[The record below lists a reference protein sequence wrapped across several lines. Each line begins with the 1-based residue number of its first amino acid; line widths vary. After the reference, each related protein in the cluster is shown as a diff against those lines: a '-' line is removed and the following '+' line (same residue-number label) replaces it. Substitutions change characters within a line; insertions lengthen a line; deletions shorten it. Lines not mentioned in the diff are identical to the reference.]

1 MKFEVLSSGS
11 KGNTTFIST
20 NETKILID
28 CGNTC
33 KYVCEKL
40 KSININ
46 PNELDAIFITHTH
59 KDHISGLKVFL
70 HKYNIK
76 VYLTEK
82 MLSDLPY
89 VENYELINTDAI
101 LIKDMKIELIKTS
114 HDAPD
119 ARGYII
125 NSNNKSIVYITD
137 TGYINNKYH
146 SMLENR
152 DVYIFES
159 NHDVEL
165 LNNSSYPF
173 ALRKRI
179 LSDKGHLSN
188 HDSSMYLS
196 KFIGNN
202 TKYILLA
209 HLSEENNTPLLAYN
223 TLIDKLKETNKEV
236 NNIIIAKQNEETELI
251 TIW

>member
-251 TIW
+251 TI

>member
-82 MLSDLPY
+82 MLNDLPY
-89 VENYELINTDAI
+89 VENYELINIDDI
-101 LIKDMKIELIKTS
+101 IIKDMKIEIIKTS

-125 NSNNKSIVYITD
+125 NGNNKSLVYITD

-152 DVYIFES
+152 DAYIFES

-188 HDSSMYLS
+188 HDSSVYLS

-236 NNIIIAKQNEETELI
+236 DNIIIAKQNEETELI
-251 TIW
+251 TI

>member
-20 NETKILID
+20 IETKILID

-40 KSININ
+40 KKININ

-101 LIKDMKIELIKTS
+101 LIKDMKIEIIKTS

-125 NSNNKSIVYITD
+125 NSNNKSVVYITD

-146 SMLENR
+146 SMLENK

-173 ALRKRI
+173 TLRKRI

-188 HDSSMYLS
+188 HDSSIYLS

-251 TIW
+251 TI

>member
-20 NETKILID
+20 IETKILID

-89 VENYELINTDAI
+89 IENYELINTDAI
-101 LIKDMKIELIKTS
+101 LIKDMKIEMIKTS

-146 SMLENR
+146 SMLEDK

-251 TIW
+251 TI

>member
-20 NETKILID
+20 IETKILID

-101 LIKDMKIELIKTS
+101 LIKDMKIEMIKTS

-146 SMLENR
+146 SMLEDK

-251 TIW
+251 TI

>member
-101 LIKDMKIELIKTS
+101 LIKDMKIEMIKTS

-146 SMLENR
+146 SMLEDK

-251 TIW
+251 TI

>member
-101 LIKDMKIELIKTS
+101 LIKDMKIEMIKTS

-146 SMLENR
+146 SMLEDK

-251 TIW
+251 KIW

>member
-101 LIKDMKIELIKTS
+101 LIKDMKIEMIKTS

-146 SMLENR
+146 SMLEDK

-251 TIW
+251 KI

>member
-20 NETKILID
+20 IETKILID

-40 KSININ
+40 KNININ

-101 LIKDMKIELIKTS
+101 LIKDMKIEIIKTS

-125 NSNNKSIVYITD
+125 NSNNKSVVYITD

-146 SMLENR
+146 SMLENK

-173 ALRKRI
+173 TLRKRI

-188 HDSSMYLS
+188 HDSSIYLS

-251 TIW
+251 TI